1 MSSSRKK
8 VIVRRFSRD
17 WIAGYVSPLTFPLDG
32 AIELLDLDGKVIRLS
47 LDQVKWVC
55 FVRDFDTGDNPERLT
70 RRAFSA
76 RPRTEGL
83 WLRLRLR
90 DNDTIEGHAAND
102 LSLLDQNGLLLTPP
116 DTRSNTQRIFIPRSA
131 IAELTVVAVIGAPSK
146 LKPATVM
153 QERLFSPPH
162 AVPKARRER
171 SATIPA

>member
-1 MSSSRKK
+1 M
-8 VIVRRFSRD
+8 
-17 WIAGYVSPLTFPLDG
+17 
-32 AIELLDLDGKVIRLS
+32 
-47 LDQVKWVC
+47 
-55 FVRDFDTGDNPERLT
+55 T

-90 DNDTIEGHAAND
+90 DNDMLEGHAAND

-146 LKPATVM
+146 LKPAAVM

-162 AVPKARRER
+162 PVPKARRER

>member
-17 WIAGYVSPLTFPLDG
+17 WIAGYASPVAFTLDG
-32 AIELLDLDGKVIRLS
+32 TVELLDLDGKVLRVS
-47 LDQVKWVC
+47 LDQVKWIC
-55 FVRDFDTGDNPERLT
+55 FVRDFVSGDNPERLT

-90 DNDTIEGHAAND
+90 DNDTLEGHAAND
-102 LSLLDQNGLLLTPP
+102 LTLLDPGGLMLTPP
-116 DTRSNTQRIFIPRSA
+116 DTRSNTQRIFVPRGS
-131 IAELTVVAVIGAPSK
+131 ISELTVVAVIGTPSK
-146 LKPATVM
+146 QKPAAVL
-153 QERLFSPPH
+153 QERLFSPPQ

>member
-17 WIAGYVSPLTFPLDG
+17 WIAGYVAPVTFSHDSIL
-32 AIELLDLDGKVIRLS
+32 ELLDVDGKVLQLS
-47 LDQVKWVC
+47 LDQIKWVC

-70 RRAFSA
+70 RRVFSA

-90 DNDTIEGHAAND
+90 DNDTLEGHAAND
-102 LSLLDQNGLLLTPP
+102 LTLLDQSGLMLTPP
-116 DTRSNTQRIFIPRSA
+116 DTRSNTQRIFVPRLA
-131 IAELTVVAVIGAPSK
+131 IAELTIVAVIGTPARQ
-146 LKPATVM
+146 KPAAIL
-153 QERLFSPPH
+153 QERLFSPPQP
-162 AVPKARRER
+162 VPKARRDR

>member
-17 WIAGYVSPLTFPLDG
+17 WIAGYVSPINYISSD
-32 AIELLDLDGKVIRLS
+32 AVELLDLDGKVLQLA
-47 LDQVKWVC
+47 LDQVKWIC
-55 FVRDFDTGDNPERLT
+55 FVRDFDTGDNPERLV
-70 RRAFSA
+70 RRTFSA

-90 DNDTIEGHAAND
+90 DNDMIEGHAAND
-102 LSLLDQNGLLLTPP
+102 LTLLDPNGLLLTPP
-116 DTRSNTQRIFIPRSA
+116 DTRSNTQRIFVPRAA
-131 IAELTVVAVIGAPSK
+131 IAEFNVVAVIGATKP
-146 LKPATVM
+146 KPATVL

>member
-17 WIAGYVSPLTFPLDG
+17 WIAGYVAPVTFSHDG
-32 AIELLDLDGKVIRLS
+32 TLELLDLDGKVLQLS
-47 LDQVKWVC
+47 LDQIKWVC
-55 FVRDFDTGDNPERLT
+55 FVRDFDTGENPERLT

-90 DNDTIEGHAAND
+90 DNDLLEGHAAND
-102 LSLLDQNGLLLTPP
+102 LTLLDQSGLMLTPP
-116 DTRSNTQRIFIPRSA
+116 DTRSNTQRIFVPRTA
-131 IAELTVVAVIGAPSK
+131 ISELTIVAVIGTPAKMKPSPI
-146 LKPATVM
+146 L

-162 AVPKARRER
+162 PVPKARRER

>member
-17 WIAGYVSPLTFPLDG
+17 WLAGYVSPLTFNRDG
-32 AIELLDLDGKVIRLS
+32 VIELLDLDGKVMRLS

-70 RRAFSA
+70 RRAFAA

-90 DNDTIEGHAAND
+90 DNDVLEGHAAND
-102 LSLLDQNGLLLTPP
+102 VTLLDATGLMLTPP
-116 DTRSNTQRIFIPRSA
+116 DTRSNTQRIFVPRAA
-131 IAELTVVAVIGAPSK
+131 ISELNIVAVIGTPAK
-146 LKPATVM
+146 QKPAAVL
-153 QERLFSPPH
+153 QERLFSPPQP
-162 AVPKARRER
+162 VPKARRER